1 MTVTEAPG
9 FSSALVAASAR
20 LAEAGRKLRRDP
32 RIREVFEGIDLDE
45 GRDGTTISSYLDV
58 LPLDGPTVSWLLDG
72 TLSAHHWNLEGSI
85 RRDPDG
91 NGQRV
96 VTRFAVRAGD
106 EPQAFSSAL
115 RSATGALI
123 RSARAFDVVTGA
135 APRTGARGAPNNRA
149 HRPASP
155 PATSAGLQSSA
166 SGREPARSPR
176 GGPKN
181 SSATKRKGT
190 VEAGTVGNARS
201 RQRAAIIVADPD
213 VGKNS
218 VQADE
223 VHRRQGRRSYTVTF
237 AQVKIVQAVDLVGA
251 LEKVQ
256 LPADAEVLSVI
267 ELV

>member
-1 MTVTEAPG
+1 MTATASRG

-45 GRDGTTISSYLDV
+45 GPDGTTISSYLDV

-72 TLSAHHWNLEGSI
+72 TLSARHWNLEGSI

-123 RSARAFDVVTGA
+123 RSAKAFDVVTGA
-135 APRTGARGAPNNRA
+135 GPRTRTRTAPSKW
-149 HRPASP
+149 PTCSTSCD
-155 PATSAGLQSSA
+155 ATSELGLSLL
-166 SGREPARSPR
+166 G
-176 GGPKN
+176 
-181 SSATKRKGT
+181 
-190 VEAGTVGNARS
+190 
-201 RQRAAIIVADPD
+201 
-213 VGKNS
+213 
-218 VQADE
+218 
-223 VHRRQGRRSYTVTF
+223 
-237 AQVKIVQAVDLVGA
+237 
-251 LEKVQ
+251 
-256 LPADAEVLSVI
+256 
-267 ELV
+267 

>member
-1 MTVTEAPG
+1 M
-9 FSSALVAASAR
+9 
-20 LAEAGRKLRRDP
+20 RRDP

-45 GRDGTTISSYLDV
+45 GPDGTTISSYLDV
-58 LPLDGPTVSWLLDG
+58 LPLDGPIVSWLLDG
-72 TLSAHHWNLEGSI
+72 TLSARHWNLEGSI

-123 RSARAFDVVTGA
+123 RSAKAFDVVTGA
-135 APRTGARGAPNNRA
+135 GPRTGTRGAPNNRA

-166 SGREPARSPR
+166 SGRQPARSPR
-176 GGPKN
+176 GGPRN
-181 SSATKRKGT
+181 APAPQRKGSIK
-190 VEAGTVGNARS
+190 AGAVGNGMS
-201 RQRAAIIVADPD
+201 RQPLIVADPD
-213 VGKNS
+213 VGKNT

-223 VHRRQGRRSYTVTF
+223 VHRRLGPRSYTVTF